1 MAVMNSNKINKAEMI
16 IEGLADDNKI
26 IKKVKKDRGLME
38 RSEVEQ
44 KIILEE
50 DNRQVI
56 FG

>member
-1 MAVMNSNKINKAEMI
+1 MAVLNSNKINEAEQI
-16 IEGLADDNKI
+16 INGLTDNKVV
-26 IKKVKKDRGLME
+26 KKVTKDRGLME

-44 KIILEE
+44 NIILEE

>member
-1 MAVMNSNKINKAEMI
+1 MGTLNSNNINKAEMI
-16 IEGLADDNKI
+16 IEDLSDNNKI
-26 IKKVKKDRGLME
+26 VKKIKKDRGLME

>member
-1 MAVMNSNKINKAEMI
+1 MNSNKINKAEMI
-16 IEGLADDNKI
+16 IEGLTNDNNAVV
-26 IKKVKKDRGLME
+26 KKVKKDRGLME

>member
-1 MAVMNSNKINKAEMI
+1 MALNSNSINKAEMI
-16 IEGLADDNKI
+16 IEDLSNDNKI
-26 IKKVKKDRGLME
+26 VKKIKKDRGLME